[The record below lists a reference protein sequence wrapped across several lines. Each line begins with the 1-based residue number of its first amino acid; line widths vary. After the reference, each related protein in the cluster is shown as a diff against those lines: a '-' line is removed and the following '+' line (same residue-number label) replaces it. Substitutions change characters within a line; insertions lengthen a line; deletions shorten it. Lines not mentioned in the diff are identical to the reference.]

1 MEIGIVVVIILLI
14 MTIPFG
20 CLVIH
25 SVLIVMNDI
34 PNDSDL
40 TFAGGIVITL
50 VFIVMLSSTAYL
62 IYLIV

>member
-1 MEIGIVVVIILLI
+1 MILLITLLI

-20 CLVIH
+20 CLFIY

-34 PNDSDL
+34 LNDSDL
-40 TFAGGIVITL
+40 TFVGGIIITL

>member
-1 MEIGIVVVIILLI
+1 MKMILLITLLI